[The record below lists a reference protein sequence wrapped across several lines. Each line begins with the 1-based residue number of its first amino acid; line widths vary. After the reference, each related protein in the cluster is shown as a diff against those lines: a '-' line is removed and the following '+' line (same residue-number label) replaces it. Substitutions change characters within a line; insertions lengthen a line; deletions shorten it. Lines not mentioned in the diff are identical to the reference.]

1 MPKVPGFDRWGFSA
15 MISGS
20 AKTAMRIP
28 GTLVLQMMAV
38 ALTLVLWMA
47 AAGDLTARPRLA
59 AIAVDASS
67 GDIVYQKNVDS
78 TAYPAS
84 LTKVMTLYLLFED
97 MRAGKLSLSSR
108 FTISPHAAAQQPTK
122 LGLKPG
128 ETISVRDAIGA
139 VVTRS
144 ANDIAVAI
152 AEGLEGSE
160 SAFAARMTRTA
171 RAMGMTKTTFRNA
184 SGLPDWRQKTTARD
198 MATLGLRMQRD
209 FPKEFHFFSTRTFI
223 YDGHR
228 IGNHNHLLGRVDG
241 VDGIKTGYTQM
252 SGFNL
257 LTSIER
263 NGKRMVAVVMGAPT
277 GRWRNAYMTRLV
289 DRLYRTAHLKP
300 LHRVAALAGHPP
312 GYVAPPVRQAL
323 RVDTPPLPRPKPEL
337 TAAKPV
343 LVADNVASQP
353 VAQPVTQP
361 LTQVESA
368 LAIMQVTPP
377 GEKVADA
384 SKQQA
389 TTFKTVVVETLPKTD
404 KTTVPTS
411 TTGKIGDATQ
421 VVAEKA
427 LLAQPASEQAGKRS
441 VSWNIQVGAFPT
453 PEGAKRRIDTALSTG
468 IKVLDAKSAFTM
480 KADVGGD
487 TVYRA
492 RFSGFDEKAARS
504 ACRLLKRKGLG
515 CFPLAP
521 SAVAR
526 AG

>member
-1 MPKVPGFDRWGFSA
+1 MSRAPGFDRWGFSA
-15 MISGS
+15 MIGS
-20 AKTAMRIP
+20 SALPAMRIP
-28 GTLVLQMMAV
+28 GTVLSQVLAV

-47 AAGDLTARPRLA
+47 AAGDLAARPSVA

-67 GDIVYQKNVDS
+67 GAIVYQKNIDS

-97 MRAGKLSLSSR
+97 MRAGKISLSSR
-108 FTISPHAAAQQPTK
+108 FTISAHAAAQQPTK

-128 ETISVRDAIGA
+128 ATISVRDAIGA

-160 SAFAARMTRTA
+160 PAFAARMTRTA
-171 RAMGMTKTTFRNA
+171 RAMGMTSTTFHNA
-184 SGLPDWRQKTTARD
+184 SGLPDRRQKTTARD
-198 MATLGLRMQRD
+198 MATLGLRIQRD
-209 FPKEFHFFSTRTFI
+209 FPKQFHFFSTRTFH
-223 YDGHR
+223 YAGR
-228 IGNHNHLLGRVDG
+228 KIGNHNRLLGHVDG
-241 VDGIKTGYTQM
+241 VDGIKTGYTRM

-257 LTSIER
+257 ITSIER
-263 NGKRMVAVVMGAPT
+263 GGKRMVAVVMGASS

-289 DRLYRTAHLKP
+289 NRLYKTARLKP
-300 LHRVAALAGHPP
+300 LRRVAALAGHPP
-312 GYVAPPVRQAL
+312 GYIAPPVHQAL
-323 RVDTPPLPRPKPEL
+323 KVDTPPLPRPKPDL
-337 TAAKPV
+337 NADKPVVVAAK
-343 LVADNVASQP
+343 AASKP
-353 VAQPVTQP
+353 VAK
-361 LTQVESA
+361 VESVQSA
-368 LAIMQVTPP
+368 LKILQVAPP
-377 GEKVADA
+377 TEQVA
-384 SKQQA
+384 KTGKQA
-389 TTFKTVVVETLPKTD
+389 TTFKTVVVETLDNTD
-404 KTTVPTS
+404 KARVPTS
-411 TTGKIGDATQ
+411 TTGKIGDAAQ
-421 VVAEKA
+421 LVAEKA
-427 LLAQPASEQAGKRS
+427 LLAQPVTEDAPKQAI
-441 VSWNIQVGAFPT
+441 SWNIQVGAFPT

-468 IKVLDAKSAFTM
+468 IKALDAKSAFTM

-521 SAVAR
+521 AAIAR